1 MFKMASCP
9 HSQSCNNQDVILS
22 VIDCW
27 EHLKAA
33 GCTWGRIKVH
43 WTKKFFVSQLQ
54 KHTTRAGS
62 GTNSKHKST
71 VCSNGFSK
79 RIFEASFASIT
90 PYLRQA
96 SMKRAVRSNCLI
108 LFPRQT
114 RGESNRDK
122 EVSGVC
128 TKSCQSPSCLC
139 PLTLHKTTSL
149 MLSALCE
156 PWRSLSMRG
165 HKKTLGSYLWSIS
178 PTL

>member
-1 MFKMASCP
+1 MFKMASCS
-9 HSQSCNNQDVILS
+9 HSRSCNKQGVILS
-22 VIDCW
+22 VIDSW

-33 GCTWGRIKVH
+33 GCIKVY
-43 WTKKFFVSQLQ
+43 WTKKFFVLQLQ

-62 GTNSKHKST
+62 GTNSKQKSS

-108 LFPRQT
+108 LFPRHT
-114 RGESNRDK
+114 WGDSNRDK

-128 TKSCQSPSCLC
+128 TKPCQSPSYRC
-139 PLTLHKTTSL
+139 PFN
-149 MLSALCE
+149 SAQDYQFDVACIICAL
-156 PWRSLSMRG
+156 
-165 HKKTLGSYLWSIS
+165 KKSANEGA
-178 PTL
+178 